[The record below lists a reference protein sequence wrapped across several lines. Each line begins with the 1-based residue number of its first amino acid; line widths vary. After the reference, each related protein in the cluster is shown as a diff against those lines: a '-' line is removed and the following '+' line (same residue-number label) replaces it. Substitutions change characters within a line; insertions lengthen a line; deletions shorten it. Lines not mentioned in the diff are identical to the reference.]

1 MKFILTGHSIVCWK
15 MNCCYKNHNYD
26 SIFTVFSKPLRNLNQ
41 NDITEKS
48 PFFSIYQKQILI
60 ISCNQQKRA
69 ENMDGA

>member
-1 MKFILTGHSIVCWK
+1 MKFILTGHSIVCCK
-15 MNCCYKNHNYD
+15 MYCCHKNQNYD
-26 SIFTVFSKPLRNLNQ
+26 SIFTVTTKPLRKLNQ
-41 NDITEKS
+41 NDITEKP